1 MWLVGMLGL
10 SFRTVDKVCSVALS
24 TYLGEQD
31 NVIASVFIS
40 HAVSHLY
47 KKNLLPV
54 VDRQDLLLSEPTHL
68 YL

>member
-1 MWLVGMLGL
+1 MWFVGMMGL

-40 HAVSHLY
+40 RAVSHLY
-47 KKNLLPV
+47 KKNRNEFMSIC
-54 VDRQDLLLSEPTHL
+54 DS
-68 YL
+68 